1 MLQAKTRWIVQHTD
15 RDKVQGLAK
24 QLGISTLAATLLVNR
39 GLDSP
44 EEARIFL
51 HMEEGQFHDPY
62 LMPDMEKAVERIKRA
77 IDKKEPIL
85 VFGDYDADGVTST
98 SLLTTVLKEMGAV
111 VDFYIPNRF
120 TEGYGPNEAAF
131 RKAFDDGIQLIITV
145 DTGISAIH
153 EALVAQELGV
163 DLIITDHHE
172 LREDIPEA
180 LAIIHP
186 KFKEGAY
193 PFPSLAGVGVA
204 FKLAHA
210 LLGNVPHD
218 LLDLAAIGTVCDL
231 VPLIGENRLIVK
243 RGLQILTSTKRPGL
257 IALGKSAGVHFADMS
272 EETLGFTIGPRL
284 NAAGRLDSA
293 DPAAHLLMAKN
304 MEEAALLADEIETL
318 NKQRQTLVSE
328 MTKEAIEMISMSY
341 PLSENKVLVIG
352 KEGWNAGVIGI
363 VASRI
368 TEQFYRPAIVLS
380 YDSHTGKA
388 KGSARSI
395 HGFDLFANLLECA
408 DILPHFGG
416 HPMAAGM
423 TLEIKDVEELR
434 QRLNRAAN
442 EQLSAED
449 LVPVTELDASVPL
462 DEITLDSIKEVEL
475 LAPYGVSNPKPKFL
489 IENAEVRHVRKIGGN
504 QAHLKMTLSRDEALL
519 DGVGFYL
526 GNLADD
532 ISPDAK
538 LSVIGELS
546 INEWNNIR
554 KPQIFIR
561 DMAISEWQLFDVR
574 GNRPFETWEALLSGK
589 DAEFIIFNEETMKRI
604 PELQNVRTV
613 LIQDQEQ
620 AKDYGMDGKSVVL
633 FDLPLETA
641 VIECLVKNKKP
652 DRLYVHFFHEREHF
666 FHTIPTRDHF
676 KWYYAFLAKRRT
688 FDVNKF
694 GEDLAAHRGWSKE
707 TVQFMTQVFFELDF
721 VKIEDGIISLK
732 QAKMK
737 KDLADSPSFQK
748 KQEMINLENIFL
760 YSSYPELKKWFA
772 ERVAHSIPHE
782 EEVDA
787 WT

>member
-1 MLQAKTRWIVQHTD
+1 MLQAKTRWIVHDTN
-15 RDKVQGLAK
+15 RDKVQKLAK
-24 QLGISTLAATLLVNR
+24 QLEISTLAATLLVNR
-39 GLDSP
+39 GFDSP
-44 EEARIFL
+44 EEASIFL
-51 HMEEGQFHDPY
+51 HMEDNQFHDPF

-77 IDKKEPIL
+77 VNNKEPIL

-98 SLLTTVLKEMGAV
+98 SLLTTVLQEMGAV

-131 RKAFDDGIQLIITV
+131 RKAFDEGVQLIITV

-153 EALVAQELGV
+153 EALVAKELGI

-172 LREDIPEA
+172 LRDEIPEA
-180 LAIIHP
+180 HAIIHP
-186 KFKEGAY
+186 KLKEDAY
-193 PFPSLAGVGVA
+193 PFPYLAGVGVA

-210 LLGNVPHD
+210 LYGKVPYD
-218 LLDLAAIGTVCDL
+218 LLDLVAIGTVCDL

-243 RGLQILTSTKRPGL
+243 KGLQILSSTKRPGL
-257 IALGKSAGVHFADMS
+257 LALGKTAGIQFADLS

-293 DPAAHLLMAKN
+293 VPAANLLMAKHAD
-304 MEEAALLADEIETL
+304 EAALLADEIEIL
-318 NKQRQTLVSE
+318 NKERQTLVSE
-328 MTKEAIEMISMSY
+328 MTKEAVDMISMSY

-380 YDSHTGKA
+380 YDSHTGQA

-395 HGFDLFANLLECA
+395 PGFDLFANLLECA

-423 TLEIKDVEELR
+423 TLDIKDVDELR
-434 QRLNRAAN
+434 KRLNRAAN
-442 EQLSAED
+442 NQLSAKD
-449 LVPVTELDASVPL
+449 FVPVTELEASISL
-462 DEITLDSIKEVEL
+462 DDITLDTIKEVER
-475 LAPYGVSNPKPKFL
+475 LAPFGVANPKPAFMVK
-489 IENAEVRHVRKIGGN
+489 NAAVNHVRKIGGN
-504 QAHLKMTLSRDEALL
+504 DAHLKLTLSQNDMLL
-519 DGVGFYL
+519 DGVGFHL
-526 GNLADD
+526 GKLADD

-546 INEWNNIR
+546 INEWNNRR

-561 DMAISEWQLFDVR
+561 DMAINEWQLFDFR
-574 GNRPFETWEALLSGK
+574 GNKPFKTWVPLLHGK
-589 DAEFIIFNEETMKRI
+589 DAEFIVFHEKTLSRV
-604 PELQNVRTV
+604 PELRNVRTV
-613 LIQDQEQ
+613 LIPSEERAQE
-620 AKDYGMDGKSVVL
+620 YRMDGKNVVL
-633 FDLPLETA
+633 VDFPFETA
-641 VIECLVKNKKP
+641 IIEGLVKGKKP
-652 DRLYVHFFHEREHF
+652 DRIYVHFFHEREHF

-688 FDVNKF
+688 FNVKKY
-694 GEDLAAHRGWSKE
+694 GEDLAAYRGWSKE

-721 VKIEDGIISLK
+721 VKIDEGIISLK

-748 KQEMINLENIFL
+748 KQEMIKLENILL
-760 YSSYPELKKWFA
+760 YSSYPELKKWFE

-782 EEVDA
+782 EEVEA

>member
-1 MLQAKTRWIVQHTD
+1 MLQAKTRWIVHDTN
-15 RDKVQGLAK
+15 RDKVQKLAK
-24 QLGISTLAATLLVNR
+24 QLEISTLAATLLVNR
-39 GLDSP
+39 GFDSP
-44 EEARIFL
+44 EEASIFL
-51 HMEEGQFHDPY
+51 HMEDNQFHDPF

-77 IDKKEPIL
+77 VNNKEPIL

-98 SLLTTVLKEMGAV
+98 SLLTTVLQEMGAV

-131 RKAFDDGIQLIITV
+131 RKAYDEGVQLIITV

-153 EALVAQELGV
+153 EALVAKELGI

-172 LREDIPEA
+172 LRDEIPEA
-180 LAIIHP
+180 HAIIHP
-186 KFKEGAY
+186 KLKEDAY
-193 PFPSLAGVGVA
+193 PFPYLAGVGVA

-210 LLGNVPHD
+210 LYGKVPYD
-218 LLDLAAIGTVCDL
+218 LLDLVAIGTVCDL

-243 RGLQILTSTKRPGL
+243 KGLQILSSTKRPGL
-257 IALGKSAGVHFADMS
+257 LALGKTAGIQFADLS

-293 DPAAHLLMAKN
+293 VPAANLLMAKHAD
-304 MEEAALLADEIETL
+304 EAALLANEIEIL
-318 NKQRQTLVSE
+318 NKERQTLVSE
-328 MTKEAIEMISMSY
+328 MTKEAVDMISMSY

-380 YDSHTGKA
+380 YDSHTGQA

-395 HGFDLFANLLECA
+395 PGFDLFANLLECA

-423 TLEIKDVEELR
+423 TLDIQDVDELR
-434 QRLNRAAN
+434 KRLNRAAN
-442 EQLSAED
+442 NQLSAKD
-449 LVPVTELDASVPL
+449 FVPVTELEASISL
-462 DEITLDSIKEVEL
+462 DDITLDTIKEVER
-475 LAPYGVSNPKPKFL
+475 LAPFGVANPKPAFL
-489 IENAEVRHVRKIGGN
+489 VKNAAVNQVRKIGGN
-504 QAHLKMTLSRDEALL
+504 DAHLKLTLSQNDMLL
-519 DGVGFYL
+519 DGVGFHL
-526 GNLADD
+526 GKLADD

-546 INEWNNIR
+546 INEWNNRR

-561 DMAISEWQLFDVR
+561 DMAINEWQLFDFR
-574 GNRPFETWEALLSGK
+574 GNKPFKTWVPLLHGK
-589 DAEFIIFNEETMKRI
+589 DAEFIVFHEKTLSRV
-604 PELQNVRTV
+604 PELRNVRTV
-613 LIQDQEQ
+613 LIQSEER
-620 AKDYGMDGKSVVL
+620 AKEYKMDGKNVVL
-633 FDLPLETA
+633 VDFPFETA
-641 VIECLVKNKKP
+641 IIEGLIKGEKP
-652 DRLYVHFFHEREHF
+652 DRIYVHFFHEREHF

-688 FDVNKF
+688 FNVKKY
-694 GEDLAAHRGWSKE
+694 GEDLAAYRGWSKE

-721 VKIEDGIISLK
+721 VKIDEGIISLK

-748 KQEMINLENIFL
+748 KQEMIKLENILL
-760 YSSYPELKKWFA
+760 YSSYPELKKWFE

-782 EEVDA
+782 EEVEA